1 MLNEK
6 ELKLLDSNYTLKI
19 YTSINERD
27 RQRERERER
36 DRERETETE
45 MERGKGVRKNG
56 GRKGRRKSRER
67 KACNKYQTG
76 YLLFNKC

>member
-19 YTSINERD
+19 YTSINETD

-36 DRERETETE
+36 ERDRD
-45 MERGKGVRKNG
+45 G
-56 GRKGRRKSRER
+56 ER
-67 KACNKYQTG
+67 KRG
-76 YLLFNKC
+76 